1 MEHQPISINHRP
13 SKPGVVGSIPASPTN
28 HNQSFINARRQ
39 PQPVTVGSPSPLFR
53 RERRF
58 NQDDFVFGSLMIK
71 AEIQWKGEPLAVEKP
86 WFDSFRI
93 YATTGA
99 AVLSFSST
107 VRYSS

>member
-1 MEHQPISINHRP
+1 
-13 SKPGVVGSIPASPTN
+13 
-28 HNQSFINARRQ
+28 
-39 PQPVTVGSPSPLFR
+39 
-53 RERRF
+53 
-58 NQDDFVFGSLMIK
+58 MIK